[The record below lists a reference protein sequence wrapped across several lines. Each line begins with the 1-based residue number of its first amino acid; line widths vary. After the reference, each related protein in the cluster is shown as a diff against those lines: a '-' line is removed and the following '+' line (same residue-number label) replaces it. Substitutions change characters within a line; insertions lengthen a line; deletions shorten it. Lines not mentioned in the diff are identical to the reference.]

1 MMISRKHVEPR
12 LGSDSGLLLLRV
24 SGTEAPIII
33 IIIIIGVIV
42 VVDIVIIIIIII
54 IIINQLFINTYI
66 NRNRRRY
73 IYDASY
79 SAQNLHAKTLYAYLR
94 NYIQRKSRRRKRCAE
109 VMCPGRTS
117 GLTGIKDF
125 NAFRLQVSHGT

>member
-54 IIINQLFINTYI
+54 NQLFIKKYI